1 MLPGG
6 LEPLLVRGGL
16 RSATV
21 LGRELLQL
29 LVLLLVLGPELDPK
43 QPRRE
48 REREFAFC
56 WSGAVVSEG
65 PAWSSGGGASGRASP
80 SCRTY
85 LVGFLLSMGVFR
97 WCGAASAS
105 EPRFQNFWIE
115 VEGAPVRDGGWLRWR
130 RWWHWEEDKT
140 SITTTSLLGSAPLPG
155 PPCNPRTAERTC
167 TRTRTHRERDGE
179 SVSR

>member
-56 WSGAVVSEG
+56 WRSGAVVSEG
-65 PAWSSGGGASGRASP
+65 PA
-80 SCRTY
+80 
-85 LVGFLLSMGVFR
+85 
-97 WCGAASAS
+97 
-105 EPRFQNFWIE
+105 
-115 VEGAPVRDGGWLRWR
+115 
-130 RWWHWEEDKT
+130 
-140 SITTTSLLGSAPLPG
+140 
-155 PPCNPRTAERTC
+155 
-167 TRTRTHRERDGE
+167 
-179 SVSR
+179 